1 MSLNSD
7 FLLERFLAYVQIGTQ
22 SAPDSATIPSTP
34 EQWDLLR
41 VLVEDLKGLGVEDVS
56 LTETGYVL
64 ARLPA
69 TAGGANTPRLAFFA
83 HVDTAPDLPS
93 AAKPIVH
100 RAYDGSVI
108 RLPDD
113 PDQILDPAVTPGLAD
128 KVGEDLIT
136 ASGLTLLGADDK
148 SGVAVLMA
156 VIQKLCR
163 EPSIEH
169 GPLVFCFNPDEEVAR
184 GVEGIELDEIGADVG
199 YTLDGEMPGEID
211 AESFSADE
219 AIFEVVGVAAHPG
232 WAKDKMVNALRI
244 AGRFL
249 AGLPVDISPERT
261 EGRDGFIHPN
271 LVSGTADRAEV
282 RMIVRDFE
290 LKGLEAKHAILQNLV
305 DRLRQEEPQAEMNL
319 TIRKQYRNM
328 RYWLEEDTRPV
339 DYALEA
345 VRAVGLEPRLNF
357 IRGGTD
363 GSRLTERGLPTPNIF
378 CGFHEVHSQREW
390 VSLQD
395 MVRSG
400 ETVLEVMRIWREQG

>member
-1 MSLNSD
+1 MPLNAD
-7 FLLERFLAYVQIGTQ
+7 YLLDRFLAYVRIETQ
-22 SAPDSATIPSTP
+22 SDPDSPTTPSTAG
-34 EQWDLLR
+34 QWNLLKL
-41 VLVEDLKGLGVEDVS
+41 LVEDLKALGVQDVS

-69 TAGGANTPRLAFFA
+69 TVGAENAPRLAFFA
-83 HVDTAPDLPS
+83 HVDTATDLPS
-93 AAKPIVH
+93 AATPIVH

-108 RLPDD
+108 VLPDD
-113 PDQILDPAVTPGLAD
+113 PNQVLDPAVTPGLAD

-148 SGVAVLMA
+148 SGVAVLMT
-156 VIQKLCR
+156 VVDLLLR
-163 EPSIEH
+163 DPSIEH
-169 GPLVFCFNPDEEVAR
+169 GPLVFCFNPDEEIAR
-184 GVEGIELDEIGADVG
+184 GVNGITLEEIEADYG

-219 AIFEVVGVAAHPG
+219 AIFEVTGVAAHPG

-244 AGRFL
+244 IGRFL
-249 AGLPVDISPERT
+249 AGLPAELSPERT
-261 EGRDGFIHPN
+261 DGRDGFIHPN
-271 LVSGTADRAEV
+271 LVTGTADQAEV

-290 LKGLEAKHAILQNLV
+290 LDGLEAKHALLRGLTE
-305 DRLRQEEPQAEMNL
+305 RLRKEEPEATITL

-328 RYWLEEDTRPV
+328 RYWLEKDTRPV
-339 DYALEA
+339 DFALEA
-345 VRAVGLEPRLNF
+345 VRSTGLEPTLNF

-363 GSRLTERGLPTPNIF
+363 GSRLTEMGLPTPNIF

-400 ETVLEVMRIWREQG
+400 ETVLEVMRLWREQG

>member
-1 MSLNSD
+1 MSLNTD
-7 FLLERFLAYVQIGTQ
+7 YLLDRFLTYVQVETQ
-22 SAPDSATIPSTP
+22 SDPDSPTTPSTAG
-34 EQWDLLR
+34 QWDLLKL
-41 VLVEDLKGLGVEDVS
+41 LVEDLKALGVGDVS

-69 TAGGANTPRLAFFA
+69 TAGAENAPRLAFFA
-83 HVDTAPDLPS
+83 HVDTATDLPS
-93 AAKPIVH
+93 AATPIVH
-100 RAYDGSVI
+100 RAYDGSIIV
-108 RLPDD
+108 LPDD
-113 PDQILDPAVTPGLAD
+113 PNQVLDPAMTPGLAD

-156 VIQKLCR
+156 VVDLLCR
-163 EPSIEH
+163 DASIKH
-169 GPLVFCFNPDEEVAR
+169 GPLVFCFNPDEEIAR
-184 GVEGIELDEIGADVG
+184 GVNGITLEEIEADFG

-219 AIFEVVGVAAHPG
+219 AIFEVIGVAAHPG

-244 AGRFL
+244 VGRFL
-249 AGLPVDISPERT
+249 AGLPADISPERT
-261 EGRDGFIHPN
+261 DGRDGFIHPN
-271 LVSGTADRAEV
+271 LVTGTADRAEV

-290 LKGLEAKHAILQNLV
+290 LDGLEAKHALLR
-305 DRLRQEEPQAEMNL
+305 DLTERLRQEEPEATITL
-319 TIRKQYRNM
+319 TINKQYRNM

-339 DYALEA
+339 DFALEA
-345 VRAVGLEPRLNF
+345 VRSVGLEPHLNF

-363 GSRLTERGLPTPNIF
+363 GSRLTEMGLLTPNIF

-400 ETVLEVMRIWREQG
+400 ETVLEVMRIWSERG